1 MGIISGYIEGII
13 TYNDSGVAKALPFQD
28 KIEGATFTYNTE
40 SLFVETF
47 GSDGMKG
54 ASEACPYRHECT
66 VELRSKNLAWSF
78 LQAATG
84 ALARDAIEPTK
95 VTYDYVVT
103 ADVITGDVATIN
115 VTWAPVVNTDIV
127 VANIDGL
134 NYGDITFNT
143 GTPNTLAFGDA
154 GVPAVAGDKVTIS
167 YFEAPSG
174 TNNEIGLG
182 TSERLPE
189 VGIYGRWFGCP
200 DTLAIQ
206 INRAIIDSQLELG
219 VESEAAS
226 AALMA
231 RALRDTKGN
240 FAIIKRI
247 TG

>member
-1 MGIISGYIEGII
+1 MGIISGYIEGIL
-13 TYNDSGVAKALPFQD
+13 TFDQSGNAKALPFQD

-40 SLFVETF
+40 SLLVETF
-47 GSDGMKG
+47 GGDGMKG
-54 ASEACPYRHECT
+54 ASDACPYRHECMI
-66 VELRSKNLAWSF
+66 ELRTKNLAWSF
-78 LQAATG
+78 LQAASG

-103 ADVITGDVATIN
+103 TDDITGDTATID
-115 VTWAPVVNTDIV
+115 VTWTPQINTDIV
-127 VANIDGL
+127 VADIDGI
-134 NYGDITFNT
+134 NYGDITFT
-143 GTPNTLAFGDA
+143 SGTPNTLAFGDA
-154 GVPAVAGDKVTIS
+154 TTPAVAGVKVTIS
-167 YFEAPSG
+167 YFEAPTG

-189 VGIYGRWFGCP
+189 VGLYGRWYGCP

-206 INRAIIDSQLELG
+206 VNRAIIDSQLELG

-226 AALMA
+226 AALTA
-231 RALRDTKGN
+231 RALRDTNGN